1 MSTETLLSRVSKLL
15 PRQLPLTLE
24 ITDKVHL
31 TDLHRTFP
39 NNEYFRCT
47 DPETHMYSLYSAS
60 CVPKIHALRRILL
73 ALSIYSPSIGYCQ
86 SLNFIAAMLLL
97 CMEDEEHAFWT
108 LVIITSNILPPSTY
122 SATMEDASVDQ
133 LTLLWLISDRH
144 PEIWSRI
151 SNDIPFWELEQSERP
166 PPSTLVTTHWFLTL
180 FANVL
185 PTEVGGM

>member
-1 MSTETLLSRVSKLL
+1 M
-15 PRQLPLTLE
+15 
-24 ITDKVHL
+24 HL

-97 CMEDEEHAFWT
+97 CIEDEEHAFWT